1 MSTAADAPWLEV
13 TASRD
18 FVPWLARHNVSLAF
32 STYQAGKLFF
42 LGRNAA
48 GTLSVFERTFNRCMG
63 LFGDGQTLWMSS
75 LFQLWRFENVL
86 RPGELHEGY
95 DRLFVPRVGYT
106 TGDLDIHDVVCDA
119 NGRIVFVNTRLNC
132 LATMDATH
140 SFSPLWKPPHISRL
154 AAEDRC
160 HLNGLA
166 LRDGRPAYVTLVGM
180 TDIADGWRDRRR
192 DGGCVLE
199 VPSGRVVA
207 SGLSMPHSPRFHN
220 GRLWV
225 LNSGTGEFG
234 SIDLETGAFRP
245 LAFLPGYMRGL
256 CFVGNYA
263 IIGLSRPR
271 HEKTFSGLALDDRLK
286 AEGVEPRCG
295 LAVIDLKTGD
305 QVNWVQIE
313 GLVSELYDVVALPGA
328 TRPMAL
334 GFAND
339 DVSRLLT
346 IGTPGEL

>member
-1 MSTAADAPWLEV
+1 M

-32 STYQAGKLFF
+32 TTCQAGKLFF

-48 GTLSVFERTFNRCMG
+48 GTLSVFERTFNRCMV

-75 LFQLWRFENVL
+75 LFQMWRFENVL
-86 RPGELHEGY
+86 RTGELHEGY

-106 TGDLDIHDVVCDA
+106 TGDLDIHDVVSDA
-119 NGRIVFVNTRLNC
+119 DGRIVFVNTRLNC
-132 LATMDATH
+132 LATLDATH
-140 SFSPLWKPPHISRL
+140 SFSPLWKPRHISRL

-166 LRDGRPAYVTLVGM
+166 LRDGRPTYVTLVGM

-234 SIDLETGAFRP
+234 SIDLESGTFQP

-263 IIGLSRPR
+263 VIGLSRPR

-286 AEGVEPRCG
+286 AKGVEPRCG

-313 GLVSELYDVVALPGA
+313 GLVSELYDVVALPGV

-334 GFAND
+334 GFVND

-346 IGTPGEL
+346 IGTPGEI

>member
-1 MSTAADAPWLEV
+1 
-13 TASRD
+13 
-18 FVPWLARHNVSLAF
+18 
-32 STYQAGKLFF
+32 
-42 LGRNAA
+42 
-48 GTLSVFERTFNRCMG
+48 
-63 LFGDGQTLWMSS
+63 
-75 LFQLWRFENVL
+75 
-86 RPGELHEGY
+86 
-95 DRLFVPRVGYT
+95 
-106 TGDLDIHDVVCDA
+106 
-119 NGRIVFVNTRLNC
+119 
-132 LATMDATH
+132 
-140 SFSPLWKPPHISRL
+140 
-154 AAEDRC
+154 
-160 HLNGLA
+160 
-166 LRDGRPAYVTLVGM
+166 M

-234 SIDLETGAFRP
+234 SIDLESGAFQP

-256 CFVGNYA
+256 CFVENYA

-286 AEGVEPRCG
+286 TEGVEPRCG

-313 GLVSELYDVVALPGA
+313 GLVSELYDVVALPGV